1 VPVVTYSLLRLGLF
15 AVCVVALVLAGTG
28 WLFGVIIAAVLA
40 GLLSYLLLAGPRDR
54 AALWLQARAERR
66 GDRPRLSRRA
76 AEDAAAEDAAA
87 DAVAGEGT
95 AAADGDTDT
104 VGQRE
109 ERPGGATPGRL
120 F

>member
-1 VPVVTYSLLRLGLF
+1 MPVVTYSLLRLGLF
-15 AVCVVALVLAGTG
+15 VVCVVALVLAGTG

-54 AALWLQARAERR
+54 AALWLQARAEKR

-76 AEDAAAEDAAA
+76 TEDAAAEDAAA
-87 DAVAGEGT
+87 DAAR
-95 AAADGDTDT
+95 ASGD
-104 VGQRE
+104 

-120 F
+120 L